1 MNLPRV
7 LLTGASGRLGSAIRE
22 DLSEGWNIRPVSGSG
37 QMDTEAFDLL
47 SLKHMKRLLKQDY
60 DLIVNTAAMS
70 EPSECMLDP
79 VKSWRL
85 NTLWPRRLAIHC
97 AAQSIPMIHFSTD
110 LVYSGGIPP
119 YTESSPAVPASLYGW
134 TKLIADR
141 FVLNRYPEALI
152 IRTSVLCGEVNSART
167 TFSQDILAGRV
178 RNVYVDCWRNHT
190 PIHELAGILPDLLER
205 SFSGIQ
211 IVAGKYAQS
220 RSAYAEELLTN
231 AGKDTSDLIL
241 TYAPPNTPS
250 KLHLQGRSLFRQLA
264 VPYACKNIE

>member
-1 MNLPRV
+1 MSLPSV

-22 DLSEGWNIRPVSGSG
+22 DLSEQWNIRPVSGSG
-37 QMDTEAFDLL
+37 QLDTEAFDLL
-47 SLKHMKRLLKQDY
+47 SLKHMKRLLDQEF
-60 DLIVNTAAMS
+60 DLIVNTAAIS
-70 EPSECMLDP
+70 EPSQCVLDP

-97 AAQSIPMIHFSTD
+97 VARSIPMIHFSTD

-119 YTESSPAVPASLYGW
+119 YTERSPSVPLSLYGW

-152 IRTSVLCGEVNSART
+152 IRTSVLCGEVSSTRT

-190 PIHELAGILPDLLER
+190 PIHGLAGILPDLLEK
-205 SFSGIQ
+205 SFSGVQ

-220 RSAYAEELLTN
+220 RSAYAEELLRE
-231 AGKDTSDLIL
+231 AGKDPSDLIL

-250 KLHLQGRSLFRQLA
+250 KLHLQGRTTLLQLT
-264 VPYACKNIE
+264 VPYIYKNVI

>member
-22 DLSEGWNIRPVSGSG
+22 DLSERWNITPVSRSG
-37 QMDTEAFDLL
+37 RMDTESFDLL
-47 SLKHMKRLLKQDY
+47 TLKDMKRLLKQDY
-60 DLIVNTAAMS
+60 DLIVNTAAIS
-70 EPSECMLDP
+70 ELSECVLDP
-79 VKSWRL
+79 VRSWKL

-119 YTESSPAVPASLYGW
+119 YTESSPAVPSSLYGW

-152 IRTSVLCGEVNSART
+152 VRTSVLCGEVNSART
-167 TFSQDILAGRV
+167 TFSQDILTGRV

-190 PIHELAGILPDLLER
+190 PIHELAGILPELLER

-220 RSAYAEELLTN
+220 RSAYAEELLRK
-231 AGKDTSDLIL
+231 AGKDISDLIL

-250 KLHLQGRSLFRQLA
+250 KLHLQGRSLFSQL
-264 VPYACKNIE
+264 VDQM

>member
-1 MNLPRV
+1 M
-7 LLTGASGRLGSAIRE
+7 E
-22 DLSEGWNIRPVSGSG
+22 
-37 QMDTEAFDLL
+37 TEAFDLL
-47 SLKHMKRLLKQDY
+47 SLKDRERLIDQDF
-60 DLIVNTAAMS
+60 DLIVNAAAIS
-70 EPSECMLDP
+70 EPSECVFDP

-97 AAQSIPMIHFSTD
+97 AEKSIPMIHFSTD

-119 YTESSPAVPASLYGW
+119 YTESSPAVPSSLYGW
-134 TKLIADR
+134 TKLIGDR

-152 IRTSVLCGEVNSART
+152 VRTSVLCGEVNSIRT

-178 RNVYVDCWRNHT
+178 RNVYVNCWRNHT
-190 PIHELAGILPDLLER
+190 PIHGLAGILPDLLER

-220 RSAYAEELLTN
+220 RSAYAEELLRN

-241 TYAPPNTPS
+241 TYAPPSIPS
-250 KLHLQGRSLFRQLA
+250 KLHLRGRSLFSQLT
-264 VPYACKNIE
+264 VPYTCGNIK

>member
-1 MNLPRV
+1 LNLPRV
-7 LLTGASGRLGSAIRE
+7 LLTGATGRLGSTIRE
-22 DLSEGWNIRPVSGSG
+22 DLSERWNISPVSGSG
-37 QMDTEAFDLL
+37 LMGTEAFDLL
-47 SLKHMKRLLKQDY
+47 SLKDMEQLLKQDF
-60 DLIVNTAAMS
+60 DLIVNTAAIS
-70 EPSECMLDP
+70 EPSKCLLDP

-97 AAQSIPMIHFSTD
+97 SAQSIPMIHFSTD

-152 IRTSVLCGEVNSART
+152 VRTSVLCGEVNSTRT

-190 PIHELAGILPDLLER
+190 PIHGLAGILPDLLER

-220 RSAYAEELLTN
+220 RSAYAEELLRN
-231 AGKDTSDLIL
+231 AGKDPSGLIL
-241 TYAPPNTPS
+241 TYAPPHTPS
-250 KLHLQGRSLFRQLA
+250 KLHLRGRTTLLQL
-264 VPYACKNIE
+264 NG

>member
-22 DLSEGWNIRPVSGSG
+22 DLAERWNIRPVSGSG

-47 SLKHMKRLLKQDY
+47 SLKDVKQLFNKDF
-60 DLIVNTAAMS
+60 DIIVNTAAMS
-70 EPSECMLDP
+70 EPSECTLNQL
-79 VKSWRL
+79 KSWRL

-97 AAQSIPMIHFSTD
+97 ADRSIPMIHFSTD

-119 YTESSPAVPASLYGW
+119 YTESSPAVPSSLYGW

-152 IRTSVLCGEVNSART
+152 IRTSVLCGEVNSTRT

-190 PIHELAGILPDLLER
+190 PIHELAGILPDLLEK
-205 SFSGIQ
+205 SFSGIR
-211 IVAGKYAQS
+211 IIAGKYAQS
-220 RSAYAEELLTN
+220 RSAYAEELLRN
-231 AGKDTSDLIL
+231 AGKDTSDLVM

-250 KLHLQGRSLFRQLA
+250 KLHLRGRTTLLQL
-264 VPYACKNIE
+264 I